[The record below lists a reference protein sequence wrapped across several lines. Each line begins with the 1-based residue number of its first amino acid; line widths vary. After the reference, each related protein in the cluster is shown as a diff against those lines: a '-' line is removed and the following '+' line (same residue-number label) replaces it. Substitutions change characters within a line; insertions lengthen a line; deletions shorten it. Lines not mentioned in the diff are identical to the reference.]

1 MGVCLSCLRG
11 DDDDDEINETTSL
24 LGHGIYSDENY
35 QEELLK
41 QQQRQNELNVIVN
54 ELNDNL
60 IDVSTFLNKN
70 SFEQTDYPVVMSNEA
85 KLKIIEEI
93 DNLDVGLKKLCKVQV
108 KDPLYLKF

>member
-11 DDDDDEINETTSL
+11 EEEDDEINETTSL
-24 LGHGIYSDENY
+24 LGHGVYSDENY

>member
-11 DDDDDEINETTSL
+11 DEDDDEINETTSL

-60 IDVSTFLNKN
+60 IDVSTFLNKSN
-70 SFEQTDYPVVMSNEA
+70 FDQTEFPVVMINED
-85 KLKIIEEI
+85 KLKIVDEL
-93 DNLDVGLKKLCKVQV
+93 DNLDNAIKHQSQVQV

>member
-11 DDDDDEINETTSL
+11 DYDDDEINETTSL

-70 SFEQTDYPVVMSNEA
+70 SFDQTDYPVVMSDKE
-85 KLKIIEEI
+85 KLKIVDEI
-93 DNLDVGLKKLCKVQV
+93 DNLDVAIKKSCQVEV